1 MLVELGYKEIE
12 VSFPSASQTDF
23 DFTRS
28 IVQTPGMVP
37 NDVWLQ
43 VLSPCRED
51 FIKRTV
57 ESLRGAKKAILHLY
71 LATSECFR
79 RIVFG
84 MTEDESVE
92 LAVKCT
98 KYARSITKDSKDPEI
113 AKTEWLYE
121 FSPETFSDTSPEFAV
136 RICEAVK
143 AAWEPTQSAQLIFNL
158 PATVEMATPN
168 VFADQI
174 EYFCTHMTER
184 EKFCVSVHPHND
196 RGCAVAAAELAQM
209 AGAQRVEGT
218 LFGNGERTGNVDL
231 VTLALNLYTQ
241 GVYPNIDFSDINSVI
256 RICEELTKIP
266 VNERWPYGGQLVVCA
281 FSGSHQDAIKKGF
294 SARKAA
300 HAKDA
305 DPWQMPYLP
314 LDPQDIGRTYEA
326 IIRVNSQSGKGG
338 VAWIIQRS
346 LELDLPRGLQIA
358 FSKIVQKEADAQ
370 GRELLPREIQALF
383 EDAYHL
389 RKNPRFTL
397 IDYNIT
403 AVRTPSPARNG
414 SQTDPSSRPIIQNTS
429 SSKRQFAGVIAI
441 DGKYHPVVGVGN
453 GAISSLA
460 NALHSMNIDLD
471 VADYK
476 EHAIGG
482 GRDVQAAT
490 YIECTASGSS
500 EKVWGVGIHADVVQA
515 SLIALL
521 SAASSVRTS
530 LPLLL
535 CPPSAQQSSSLLTLP
550 LPQFLSSRATTPVL
564 PKPKPLE
571 AFTEAEIEALER
583 LDIHNSD
590 AEGSPFASPRAR
602 TAGGK
607 ENRMSRTVLSN
618 VDLNKLEMEAA
629 QTDKPPQAA
638 DRVNGNAH

>member
-1 MLVELGYKEIE
+1 MLVKLGYEEIE

-28 IVQTPGMVP
+28 LVETPGAVP
-37 NDVWLQ
+37 DNVWLQ

-51 FIKRTV
+51 FIRRTV
-57 ESLRGAKKAILHLY
+57 ESLRGANKAILHLY
-71 LATSECFR
+71 LATSECFQ

-84 MTEDESVE
+84 MTQEESIA

-98 KYARSITKDSKDPEI
+98 KFARSITKDSSDPEMR
-113 AKTEWLYE
+113 KTGWLYE

-143 AAWEPTQSAQLIFNL
+143 AAWEPHKSAPLIFNL

-168 VFADQI
+168 VFADQV
-174 EYFCTHMTER
+174 EYFCSNMTER

-196 RGCAVAAAELAQM
+196 RGCAVAAAELAQL

-241 GVYPNIDFSDINSVI
+241 GIWPEVDFSDINSVI
-256 RICEELTKIP
+256 RVCEESTKIP

-294 SARKAA
+294 QARKAA
-300 HAKDA
+300 HATTE

-314 LDPQDIGRTYEA
+314 LDPQDIGRSYEA

-358 FSKIVQKEADAQ
+358 FSRIVQKEADAK

-383 EDAYHL
+383 EEAYHL
-389 RKNPRFTL
+389 KKNPRFTL
-397 IDYNIT
+397 IDYNIS
-403 AVRTPSPARNG
+403 AVRSASPASN
-414 SQTDPSSRPIIQNTS
+414 TDTGKRQATAQNTS
-429 SSKRQFAGVIAI
+429 SLKRQFVGVIAI
-441 DGKYHPVVGVGN
+441 DGVQHPIVGVGN

-460 NALHSMNIDLD
+460 NALHSMGIDLD

-490 YIECTASGSS
+490 YIECTATGSN
-500 EKVWGVGIHADVVQA
+500 EKVWGVGIHQDVVQA

-521 SAASSVRTS
+521 SAASSVS
-530 LPLLL
+530 
-535 CPPSAQQSSSLLTLP
+535 
-550 LPQFLSSRATTPVL
+550 
-564 PKPKPLE
+564 
-571 AFTEAEIEALER
+571 
-583 LDIHNSD
+583 
-590 AEGSPFASPRAR
+590 
-602 TAGGK
+602 
-607 ENRMSRTVLSN
+607 VLSLQIHSLQGAN
-618 VDLNKLEMEAA
+618 VESDSF
-629 QTDKPPQAA
+629 
-638 DRVNGNAH
+638 